1 MVGDLFP
8 HLKRS
13 HIVKNVWQ
21 SHSSTALSNRKLWQT
36 ELLLAHLPPT
46 DCSTHRNF
54 QTLFLIFQY
63 LTANTTMHFQLL
75 NTDVVANGEP
85 MNFCLAHR
93 LYIKMDILTVT
104 SVIG

>member
-1 MVGDLFP
+1 MSGNLTAQQPFQTGNCG
-8 HLKRS
+8 R
-13 HIVKNVWQ
+13 Q
-21 SHSSTALSNRKLWQT
+21 SFYLPIY
-36 ELLLAHLPPT
+36 PPT

-93 LYIKMDILTVT
+93 LYTKMDILTVT
-104 SVIG
+104 SLIG